1 MLSPVILNIT
11 PKATHRA
18 TVPQMPRKH
27 QTHIS
32 GFQAVDL
39 RVSVMAS
46 AVTVSNSLTHPE
58 TSSFLPA

>member
-1 MLSPVILNIT
+1 MLSPVILTIT
-11 PKATHRA
+11 PKATHRV

-39 RVSVMAS
+39 RASVMAYT
-46 AVTVSNSLTHPE
+46 VTASNYLTHPE